1 MLTPIYDHAIDKN
14 VANFV
19 LYGNTSDNK
28 LYYDLTLETPVQVSQ
43 EDLEHAFKKGRA
55 LISVTDG
62 GTETLYT
69 VVSVTGNVA
78 KVVATVSNAVALVE
92 YAAKATS

>member
-14 VANFV
+14 VATYI
-19 LYGNTSDNK
+19 LYGNSSDNK
-28 LYYDLTLETPVQVSQ
+28 LYYDLTLETPLQVSQ

-62 GTETLYT
+62 GTTTLYT
-69 VVSVTGNVA
+69 VVSVTANVA

-92 YAAKATS
+92 YAAKASS